1 MNANNHVGLSQAV
14 TLNSALSET
23 ASVKPTFK
31 LLPACAAQKNRAFH
45 ITDQNPRKTAQKIL
59 PAAARQPRRREAKP
73 FFPPNTTE
81 TLNPALLLYIAAQR
95 YY

>member
-31 LLPACAAQKNRAFH
+31 LLPACAARKNGAFH
-45 ITDQNPRKTAQKIL
+45 ITDQNPRKTAQKSFLQL
-59 PAAARQPRRREAKP
+59 PGNHDGERQSL
-73 FFPPNTTE
+73 FFSPNATE
-81 TLNPALLLYIAAQR
+81 TLNHSSAA
-95 YY
+95 